1 MFARDKDGT
10 TAAFR
15 AEAFGRDDIVSFLL
29 DSTKDDDQLLID
41 DDTDTPEG
49 RSSSLYASIGFKIPT
64 SRPVETNQVA
74 ESDYEFAVTT
84 KDSTGSSIAKNSNY
98 HRSSS
103 KNTGLSKRFSNYISG
118 TNSLDSQPSLFN
130 TAGPINSSVLTPKNS
145 DSFPKADYNCE
156 PIYSRHLITES
167 SLTAQLVSPALSMSQ
182 PRDRLVKTEVRQ
194 NTDDLESS
202 KQEHGSTVD
211 PGDDDI
217 GHDTLTKIMREEF
230 LKFRAIKLKTQI
242 SKRTTNKDCTS
253 NADRLSMTNVNDDY
267 QEIGIYAEL
276 NSDIKECD
284 TLNNP
289 GHMKIKAICT
299 QNVNDSKRTLDASK
313 SASST
318 VPPPLPPRNMVA
330 ETKKRVE
337 AIDENDDRAK
347 LILILSKIEH
357 DSAVMEACFQTL
369 ASILHSADD
378 WKKLA
383 YSLPL
388 RDCSTLVEKKIKLI
402 EGRYPG
408 DVHRQTVELLRQW
421 RSQKGEKA
429 TVSGVTLAMRNCGL
443 GELVAAIEVGSEE
456 SSA

>member
-1 MFARDKDGT
+1 
-10 TAAFR
+10 
-15 AEAFGRDDIVSFLL
+15 
-29 DSTKDDDQLLID
+29 
-41 DDTDTPEG
+41 
-49 RSSSLYASIGFKIPT
+49 
-64 SRPVETNQVA
+64 
-74 ESDYEFAVTT
+74 
-84 KDSTGSSIAKNSNY
+84 
-98 HRSSS
+98 
-103 KNTGLSKRFSNYISG
+103 
-118 TNSLDSQPSLFN
+118 
-130 TAGPINSSVLTPKNS
+130 
-145 DSFPKADYNCE
+145 
-156 PIYSRHLITES
+156 
-167 SLTAQLVSPALSMSQ
+167 
-182 PRDRLVKTEVRQ
+182 
-194 NTDDLESS
+194 
-202 KQEHGSTVD
+202 
-211 PGDDDI
+211 
-217 GHDTLTKIMREEF
+217 
-230 LKFRAIKLKTQI
+230 
-242 SKRTTNKDCTS
+242 
-253 NADRLSMTNVNDDY
+253 
-267 QEIGIYAEL
+267 
-276 NSDIKECD
+276 
-284 TLNNP
+284 
-289 GHMKIKAICT
+289 
-299 QNVNDSKRTLDASK
+299 
-313 SASST
+313 
-318 VPPPLPPRNMVA
+318 LPPRNMVA